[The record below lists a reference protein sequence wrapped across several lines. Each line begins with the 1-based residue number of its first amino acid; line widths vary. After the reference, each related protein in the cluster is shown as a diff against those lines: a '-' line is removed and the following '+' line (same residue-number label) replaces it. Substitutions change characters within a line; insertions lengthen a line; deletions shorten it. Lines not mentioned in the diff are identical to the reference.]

1 MNNSSLFFNTFFS
14 ENYTIFISTHSP
26 AFTQHRTLQRNVRYN
41 IIDITMCIFMFKRTY
56 FRSENSKIK
65 DTLQIIENDLV
76 KRSSPIQE
84 VFRTTA

>member
-1 MNNSSLFFNTFFS
+1 
-14 ENYTIFISTHSP
+14 
-26 AFTQHRTLQRNVRYN
+26 
-41 IIDITMCIFMFKRTY
+41 MCIFMFKRTY

-65 DTLQIIENDLV
+65 DTLQIIENDLM